1 MRTRAPQQQPNPEP
15 NEELSMSENTSPE
28 TNDQGD
34 NDLDE
39 VERRSPALIA
49 TAIALPVALI
59 VGLVIAAVV
68 AGKNPTLEPVALGP
82 VPAPNAESETC
93 VSLLEALPEDIGD
106 FTKAELVEPAPAG
119 AAAWQ
124 RSEGEPIVLRCGL
137 DRPAEFDQA
146 AALQVV
152 NGVQWFQIS
161 GTDIGLAASTWFAVD
176 RGEYIGITV
185 PDGTGPT
192 PIQEISDTISA
203 TIPQQP
209 LDPAPIPV
217 P

>member
-1 MRTRAPQQQPNPEP
+1 
-15 NEELSMSENTSPE
+15 MSENTSPE
-28 TNDQGD
+28 E
-34 NDLDE
+34 NDLE
-39 VERRSPALIA
+39 SVERRSPALIA
-49 TAIALPVALI
+49 TAIALPTALI

-68 AGKNPTLEPVALGP
+68 AGKNPELEPVALGP
-82 VPAPNAESETC
+82 VPAPQADSAACT
-93 VSLLEALPEDIGD
+93 SLLEALPENLGD
-106 FTKAELVEPAPAG
+106 FTKAEIVEPAPAG

-124 RSEGEPIVLRCGL
+124 QAEGEPVVLRCGL

-161 GTDIGLAASTWFAVD
+161 GTDVGLAASSWFAVD
-176 RGEYIGITV
+176 RGEYVGITV

-203 TIPQQP
+203 TLPQQP
-209 LDPAPIPV
+209 LDPAPISV

>member
-1 MRTRAPQQQPNPEP
+1 
-15 NEELSMSENTSPE
+15 MSENTSPE
-28 TNDQGD
+28 ENAE
-34 NDLDE
+34 E

-49 TAIALPVALI
+49 TATALPVALI
-59 VGLVIAAVV
+59 IGLVIAAVV
-68 AGKNPTLEPVALGP
+68 AGKNPELEPVALGP
-82 VPAPNAESETC
+82 VPAPTADSAAC
-93 VSLLEALPEDIGD
+93 VSLLGALPETIGD
-106 FTKAELVEPAPAG
+106 FERAELVEPAPAG

-124 RSEGEPIVLRCGL
+124 RSESEPIVLRCGL

-152 NGVQWFQIS
+152 NGVQWFQVS

-185 PDGTGPT
+185 PDGNGPT
-192 PIQEISDTISA
+192 PIQEFSDTISA
-203 TIPQQP
+203 TLPQQP
-209 LDPAPIPV
+209 LDPAPIAV

>member
-1 MRTRAPQQQPNPEP
+1 
-15 NEELSMSENTSPE
+15 MSENTSPE
-28 TNDQGD
+28 ENAE
-34 NDLDE
+34 E

-49 TAIALPVALI
+49 TATALPVALI
-59 VGLVIAAVV
+59 IGLVIAAVV
-68 AGKNPTLEPVALGP
+68 AGKNPELEPVALGP
-82 VPAPNAESETC
+82 VPAPTADSAAC
-93 VSLLEALPEDIGD
+93 VSLLGALPETIGD
-106 FTKAELVEPAPAG
+106 FERAELVEPSPAG

-124 RSEGEPIVLRCGL
+124 RSESEPIVLRCGL

-152 NGVQWFQIS
+152 NGVQWFQVS

-185 PDGTGPT
+185 PDGNGPT
-192 PIQEISDTISA
+192 PIQEFSDTISA
-203 TIPQQP
+203 TLPQQP
-209 LDPAPIPV
+209 LDPAPIAV

>member
-1 MRTRAPQQQPNPEP
+1 
-15 NEELSMSENTSPE
+15 MSENTSPQV
-28 TNDQGD
+28 NDSAV
-34 NDLDE
+34 NDAE
-39 VERRSPALIA
+39 VIERRSPALIA
-49 TAIALPVALI
+49 TAIALPTALI

-68 AGKNPTLEPVALGP
+68 AGKNPQLEPVALGP
-82 VPAPNAESETC
+82 VPAPTADSAAC
-93 VSLLEALPEDIGD
+93 VSLLEALPETIGE
-106 FTKAELVEPAPAG
+106 FEKAEIVEPAPAG
-119 AAAWQ
+119 ATAWQ
-124 RSEGEPIVLRCGL
+124 RSESEPIVLRCGL
-137 DRPAEFDQA
+137 DRPVEFDQA

-203 TIPQQP
+203 TLAQQP
-209 LDPAPIPV
+209 LDPAPIAV